1 MGKVIAIANQKGGV
15 GKTTTT
21 VNLAASLAVAEKRT
35 LVLDFDPQG
44 NASSALGVDRT
55 ALGEKGTIYHALI
68 GEAPLSDV
76 IRPTEMDCLFI
87 APSNGDLAGAEIE
100 LVGAFAREGK
110 LKTALAEVIHL
121 YDYILIDCPPS
132 LGLLTINALN
142 ASHSFLV
149 PLQCEYFALEGL
161 TQLLHTVSLVKHS
174 LNPLLSEEGIVLTMY
189 DGRNN
194 LANEVVKEVRAH
206 FGDKVFKT
214 VVPRNVRLSECS
226 SFGKPILLYDID
238 SKGCLA
244 YLNLAKEV
252 LSNNQMQA
260 GLVQAAIKPHQAT
273 LPPGKGTKTTGK
285 AGLNSNST
293 LSQGLSRESSSPGLG
308 RRQESTA
315 PRTQETQRSNHKK
328 NYRNKLA

>member
-44 NASSALGVDRT
+44 NASSAFGLDRSVI
-55 ALGEKGTIYHALI
+55 GEKGTIYQALI
-68 GEAPLSDV
+68 GQSKLSSV
-76 IRPTEMDCLFI
+76 IQPTELECLFV
-87 APSNGDLAGAEIE
+87 APATGDLAGAEIE
-100 LVGAFAREGK
+100 LVGAFAREAK
-110 LKTALAEVIHL
+110 LKTAIAEL
-121 YDYILIDCPPS
+121 KDQYDFILIDCPPS

-142 ASHSFLV
+142 AADSFLV

-161 TQLLHTVSLVKHS
+161 SQLLHTVSLVRQS
-174 LNPLLSEEGIVLTMY
+174 LNPHLAEEGIVLTMF
-189 DGRNN
+189 DSRNN
-194 LANEVVKEVRAH
+194 LANEVVKEVRSH
-206 FGDKVFKT
+206 FGEKVFQT

-252 LSNNQMQA
+252 LGRNQD
-260 GLVQAAIKPHQAT
+260 LSRAT
-273 LPPGKGTKTTGK
+273 KKEVEYEEALDG
-285 AGLNSNST
+285 GLNS
-293 LSQGLSRESSSPGLG
+293 SPV
-308 RRQESTA
+308 
-315 PRTQETQRSNHKK
+315 
-328 NYRNKLA
+328 